1 MGKVKQLSIENELPD
16 DSIIHATRIYT
27 MNGSNLTRE
36 EFISQVALSLY
47 INESNTD
54 IRKAIDLLLEDD
66 GNELICSGGDK
77 FFTYLSSGEVT
88 YSGQY
93 DFDGDIIE
101 KDMETPSRGLRR
113 RVGIIEDPIAGIE
126 HDLEE
131 YIVEKYMDKDEH
143 PLKTYKVSYDIL
155 IVPSIPILQ
164 RKKTYKRSEET
175 VQATSFKQAKEM
187 VKQKLTDLGKVTK
200 SFAVELIHT
209 EVVI

>member
-16 DSIIHATRIYT
+16 IGSMYTATRLYV
-27 MNGSNLTRE
+27 MNGSQLTRE

-93 DFDGDIIE
+93 DFDGDI
-101 KDMETPSRGLRR
+101 
-113 RVGIIEDPIAGIE
+113 
-126 HDLEE
+126 
-131 YIVEKYMDKDEH
+131 VEKYMGQDEH

-209 EVVI
+209 EAVI